1 MVTALD
7 EMPRLLSIPSTSSA
21 QFERPQKIICLLE
34 MRAHRHNLVQEILDA
49 NDAKLSEGFLDDGVV
64 GERDALVLDLPVAS
78 LVDQFSCCLHRGVPG
93 VQVG

>member
-1 MVTALD
+1 
-7 EMPRLLSIPSTSSA
+7 
-21 QFERPQKIICLLE
+21 

-64 GERDALVLDLPVAS
+64 GERDALVLDLSVAS
-78 LVDQFSCCLHRGVPG
+78 LVDQFSCCLHCGVPG